1 MGAYLLAL
9 TCGIALDRLA
19 FCRTSHLY
27 IRQYKSGQRGSVLSH
42 TAARGRL
49 EAHPQGAHKHFWMAQ
64 TLTPLTD
71 ARDSATALALSCQG
85 KWSHNSQGR

>member
-9 TCGIALDRLA
+9 TCGIAMHRLA
-19 FCRTSHLY
+19 FCRTAHLHT
-27 IRQYKSGQRGSVLSH
+27 RQYKRGRGGCVLNS
-42 TAARGRL
+42 TAAWGSL
-49 EAHPQGAHKHFWMAQ
+49 EDHPQSAQKHLWLAQ